1 MVIMITKIYL
11 EWFPCEKYITGMP
24 LGLFSQKM
32 KLRAPFPISE
42 GERPGEET
50 RRESSYD
57 ETGRTISEQ
66 TERTP
71 RGLVTFDTKQVS

>member
-1 MVIMITKIYL
+1 MISMREIYYQHAPRAFLAENETKGT
-11 EWFPCEKYITGMP
+11 FPNFRGRTP
-24 LGLFSQKM
+24 W
-32 KLRAPFPISE
+32 
-42 GERPGEET
+42 EET